1 MAQLGMANDMILG
14 TPIPKSVYQ
23 FPSMYQTPSS
33 SYYGF
38 APSYMYPYGTGA
50 GWGGYNPYGGGY
62 FNAPQ
67 VPQVYDDPSAVGGV
81 CRQKC
86 HAAPNPV
93 ECCRIKAGVPGCHD
107 SDCAGA
113 AYTGTTPAPPGVFAQ
128 YPQYPQLTQYPQ
140 LAQYA
145 SNPYYGLSGLGGV
158 TATTYPYGTAFN
170 QATWG
175 TSSCNAWPP
184 CNTQA
189 NPGECCRSKPVT
201 CYDADCIGGSYVG
214 KPVYNV
220 YAGVPSLP
228 AAGGIVYNGTGAYG
242 YGGYGGY
249 GTGGYSPGYSGFP
262 GGPGYPGG
270 VPLLGYQAS
279 GYQGQ
284 TDSAM
289 DSMDE
294 TWSDKYD

>member
-1 MAQLGMANDMILG
+1 MAQLGMTNDMILG

-62 FNAPQ
+62 LNAPQ

-86 HAAPNPV
+86 HAAPNPA
-93 ECCRIKAGVPGCHD
+93 ECCRIKSGVPGCRD

-113 AYTGTTPAPPGVFAQ
+113 AYVGGTTPAPPALF
-128 YPQYPQLTQYPQ
+128 PQYSYAQLP
-140 LAQYA
+140 QYA
-145 SNPYYGLSGLGGV
+145 SNPYYGLGGGLGGGV

-175 TSSCNAWPP
+175 TSSCSAWPP

-189 NPGECCRSKPVT
+189 NPGECCRAKPVT

-220 YAGVPSLP
+220 YAGIPGGAYGSS
-228 AAGGIVYNGTGAYG
+228 GIVYNGAGTYG

-249 GTGGYSPGYSGFP
+249 GGYTPGYTPGYSGFP
-262 GGPGYPGG
+262 GSPGYAGG
-270 VPLLGYQAS
+270 LPLLGYQ
-279 GYQGQ
+279 
-284 TDSAM
+284 TDNAM